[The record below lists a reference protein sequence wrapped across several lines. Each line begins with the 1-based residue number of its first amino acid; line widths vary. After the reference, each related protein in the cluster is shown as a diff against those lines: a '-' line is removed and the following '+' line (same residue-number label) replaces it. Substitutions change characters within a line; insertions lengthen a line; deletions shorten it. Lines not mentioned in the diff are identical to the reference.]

1 MRTHLREREA
11 MYEKFT
17 DRARRAVEAAND
29 EARRFN
35 HEYIGTE
42 HILLALIA
50 EGTGVAAN
58 VLKTLGVDLPKV
70 RREVLTIVQRGPD
83 YGDMGR
89 RPMTP
94 RAKKIIEYA
103 TEEARGLGH
112 QYVGTE
118 HLLLGTLRES
128 EGVAAQVLMN
138 LGLRLDR
145 VRAEVLKLLRH
156 GLEKAVPDS
165 PADADPAPAAEIQHL
180 PAPAG
185 AIVAAFDGQID
196 LVKEDKEKAVGAQ
209 AWETAA
215 ELRDLE
221 YTLRKLREE
230 FISRWP
236 RF

>member
-1 MRTHLREREA
+1 

-17 DRARRAVEAAND
+17 DRARRVMEAAND
-29 EARRFN
+29 EAHRFN

-42 HILLALIA
+42 HILLALVA
-50 EGTGVAAN
+50 DGTGVAAN
-58 VLKTLGVDLPKV
+58 VLKILGVDLPGV
-70 RREVLTIVQRGPD
+70 RREVLKIVQRGPD

-94 RAKKIIEYA
+94 RAKKIVEHAIDQ
-103 TEEARGLGH
+103 ARCLQH

-145 VRAEVLKLLRH
+145 VRAEVLKLLGH
-156 GLEKAVPDS
+156 GLEKVGPDL
-165 PADADPAPAAEIQHL
+165 PADTDEAPAPEFQHL
-180 PAPAG
+180 PAPARE
-185 AIVAAFDGQID
+185 IVAEFDCQID
-196 LVKEDKEKAVGAQ
+196 VVKEDKEKAVAAQ
-209 AWETAA
+209 AWEHAA

-236 RF
+236 RT